1 MSCLA
6 CAASDAHAHVIS
18 SHEALSA
25 EYLYFHAVQNMPGA
39 DPSQGTSLPAI
50 SKALFDHGQPCESA
64 WPYLTDQPAPADWHP
79 PSGIEE
85 LHFARLDTRQTTPED
100 IARLIGT
107 AGPVLL
113 GLIITDAFY
122 RCDPQGRIPNVAR
135 DTPRAAHAVLAIG
148 CGGSDGRHILVRN
161 SWGASWG
168 DQGHGWL
175 PPAYISRQLAE
186 AAVVISKGNN

>member
-18 SHEALSA
+18 SGESLSA
-25 EYLYFHAVQNMPGA
+25 EYLFYHAVRNMPGA
-39 DPSQGTSLPAI
+39 DPSRGTSMPAV
-50 SKALFDHGQPCESA
+50 SKALFDHGQPRESA
-64 WPYLTDQPAPADWHP
+64 WPYLTDQPAPADWYP
-79 PSGIEE
+79 PAGKDE
-85 LHFARLDTRQTTPED
+85 LYFARLDIRQTTAEV
-100 IARLIGT
+100 IAGLIGT
-107 AGPVLL
+107 SGPVLL

-122 RCDPQGRIPNVAR
+122 RCDPQGRIPNLVR

-148 CGGSDGRHILVRN
+148 RGGSDGRHILVRN

-175 PPAYISRQLAE
+175 SPTYISRQLAE
-186 AAVVISKGNN
+186 ASIVISKGNN